1 MSLLLITART
11 NVSVGSP
18 SASAIK
24 DALVASRLAGSEAN
38 RGNWIGP
45 GPRITR
51 VISDDAGIDEHTIT
65 VAWLYGW
72 PTGGPYTLTTPPM
85 QAIAA
90 ELVAAV
96 ATNLNG
102 GTRTSWEVSSAP
114 YAPAFNGD
122 VAFWQS
128 GAAANTT
135 TKDAPSEGV
144 TESPYGPAAGTGG
157 ATGGTGGIT
166 PNGGNGTPPSPSQ
179 GTPPAQGMSSTAKWG
194 IGLGLAAAVGYGVWS
209 MNKSSSGKRRG

>member
-1 MSLLLITART
+1 MPLLLITART

-72 PTGGPYTLTTPPM
+72 PTGGPYTLTTPPV

-90 ELVAAV
+90 ELVVAV
-96 ATNLNG
+96 ATSLNS
-102 GTRTSWEVSSAP
+102 GTRTSWEVASAP
-114 YAPAFNGD
+114 YVPAFNGEL
-122 VAFWQS
+122 AFWQS
-128 GAAANTT
+128 GAAANTA
-135 TKDAPSEGV
+135 TKDAPAEGV
-144 TESPYGPAAGTGG
+144 AESPYGPAAGAGG
-157 ATGGTGGIT
+157 ATGGT
-166 PNGGNGTPPSPSQ
+166 GTPPSPSQ

-194 IGLGLAAAVGYGVWS
+194 IGLGLAAAVGYGVWHA
-209 MNKSSSGKRRG
+209 NKSSSGKRRG

>member
-1 MSLLLITART
+1 MPLLLITART

-24 DALVASRLAGSEAN
+24 DALVASRLAGAETT

-45 GPRITR
+45 APRITR
-51 VISDDAGIDEHTIT
+51 VISDDTGIDEHTIT

-72 PTGGPYTLTTPPM
+72 PTGGPYTLTTPPV

-90 ELVAAV
+90 ELVVAV
-96 ATNLNG
+96 ATSLNS
-102 GTRTSWEVSSAP
+102 GTRTSWEVASAP
-114 YAPAFNGD
+114 YVPAFNGEL
-122 VAFWQS
+122 AFWQS

-135 TKDAPSEGV
+135 TKDAPAEGV
-144 TESPYGPAAGTGG
+144 AESPYGPAAGAGG
-157 ATGGTGGIT
+157 ATGGT
-166 PNGGNGTPPSPSQ
+166 

-194 IGLGLAAAVGYGVWS
+194 IGLGLAAAVGYGVWYA
-209 MNKSSSGKRRG
+209 NKSSGGKRRG